1 MTGLTSS
8 ASEETGTLVELVR
21 GPITPDIEQRLNDAM
36 VQRPGDLRLKFAQG
50 ELLAKT
56 GRTDQALAMLRGLK
70 AKHPTNP
77 WVTLRIVRLLL
88 SRGDVEAAAE
98 AFVAGVWNSTLPETE
113 SVATLSD
120 IASALRGYPARR
132 SFLTSL
138 LTGAVSDRFV
148 MIKLGSL
155 AFREGDRAEA
165 TRLFDAAAEL
175 GPLPAEAGP
184 LYLELLMV
192 SGRAKDALAAAL
204 DILNVRPDRL
214 DVARRAILAA
224 RLCRRTDVLVPL
236 LQSALD
242 RWPNDWLLLFRYN
255 RALCPFDL
263 DRALFLKLG
272 AQADA
277 LAADD
282 RWAFQFA
289 LACLRHQDTG
299 RALAILRRIG
309 PESPVAHMSGPLLA
323 AMSSQPDEAW
333 CNPRGVSND
342 PADDVQ
348 VRRVPDARA
357 TLIVLAGVQG
367 GLGYLPY
374 SHADVLLGSLPAN
387 VIYLKDRSELAFTG
401 GVASL
406 GPDEA
411 ATVAALKD
419 MLVQLGGVP
428 AITLGASLGGASAV
442 RLGTLL
448 RTRAALSFAG
458 PLQWSAVGSGEDDS
472 EVTRSRLRNA
482 MYSALTN
489 VETSLVD
496 MIEASPATEV
506 HHFYGEGHET
516 DAQVVE
522 TLRDLAN
529 FRRHAVGGCDHH
541 YVMSHMIATG
551 AFDLCL
557 RRLIEA

>member
-1 MTGLTSS
+1 MTTS
-8 ASEETGTLVELVR
+8 ASDETGALAELVR

-36 VQRPGDLRLKFAQG
+36 VQRPRDLRLKFAQG
-50 ELLAKT
+50 DLLAKT
-56 GRTDQALAMLRGLK
+56 GRADQALAMLRGLK
-70 AKHPTNP
+70 ETHPTNP
-77 WVTLRIVRLLL
+77 WVALRIVRVLL
-88 SRGDVEAAAE
+88 SQGEVEAAA
-98 AFVAGVWNSTLPETE
+98 ATFVTGVWNSVLPEAET
-113 SVATLSD
+113 VGVLSD

-138 LTGAVSDRFV
+138 LTGAASDRFV
-148 MIKLGSL
+148 LVKLGSL
-155 AFREGDRAEA
+155 AFREGERAEA
-165 TRLFDAAAEL
+165 TRLFDAAAAL

-184 LYLELLMV
+184 LHLELLMV
-192 SGRAKDALAAAL
+192 SGRANDALAAAL
-204 DILNVRPDRL
+204 DILRARPDRL

-224 RLCRRTDVLVPL
+224 RLSRRTDVLVPL
-236 LQSALD
+236 LQRTLD
-242 RWPNDWLLLFRYN
+242 RWPNDWLLVFRYN

-277 LAADD
+277 LATDD
-282 RWAFQFA
+282 RWSFQFA
-289 LACLRHQDTG
+289 LACMRHEDTG

-323 AMSSQPDEAW
+323 AMGSRPDEAW

-342 PADDVQ
+342 PAEDVQ
-348 VRRVPDARA
+348 VRRVPDAHA

-374 SHADVLLGSLPAN
+374 SHADVLLGSLQAN

-406 GPDEA
+406 GPDEG

-442 RLGTLL
+442 RLGSLL
-448 RTRAALSFAG
+448 GAKAALSFAG
-458 PLQWSAVGSGEDDS
+458 PLQWSAVGSGDDDS
-472 EVTRSRLRNA
+472 EVSRSRLRNA
-482 MYSALTN
+482 MYSAFTN

-496 MIEASPATEV
+496 MIAASPATEV
-506 HHFYGEGHET
+506 HHFYGEGHQI
-516 DAQVVE
+516 DAQVVD
-522 TLRDLAN
+522 TLRDLPN
-529 FRRHAVGGCDHH
+529 FRRHAVSGCDHH

-551 AFDLCL
+551 AFDQFL
-557 RRLIEA
+557 RQLVEG